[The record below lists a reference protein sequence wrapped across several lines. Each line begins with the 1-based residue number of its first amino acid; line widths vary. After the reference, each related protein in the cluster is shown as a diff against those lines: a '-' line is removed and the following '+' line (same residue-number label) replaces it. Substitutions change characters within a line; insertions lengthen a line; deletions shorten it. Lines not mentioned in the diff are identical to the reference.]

1 MLKRL
6 IAGVLCLLLSPLP
19 AMCVPPAA
27 GQRAGQINALIPAAT
42 KNDQAAKAKDE
53 LDWNDL
59 LKTATS
65 GRLRAG
71 LDDGSI
77 LSVGSNSELRVL
89 QHDAASQQ
97 TSLEL
102 DAGRL
107 RSKVVKITQP
117 NGKFEVHTPNA
128 VIGVIGTDFY
138 VEYGNNKTT
147 VICYTGAVSVTPL
160 GTAHVTNNSSNASN
174 AGNSLTLTAG
184 QMVEITTEIPPGG
197 YHSQPTP
204 GDVQRASMEST
215 DVPNL
220 PPPASAGLTGS
231 WHWIGLMGAFAG
243 VAVGLTFAVDRG
255 TTTGKPRAPQGT
267 GCPVG
272 VAAGQCP

>member
-1 MLKRL
+1 M
-6 IAGVLCLLLSPLP
+6 
-19 AMCVPPAA
+19 
-27 GQRAGQINALIPAAT
+27 IPAAT
-42 KNDQAAKAKDE
+42 KNDKVTKAKDD

-59 LKTATS
+59 LKTTAS

-97 TSLEL
+97 TSLEMGV
-102 DAGRL
+102 GRL

-138 VEYGNNKTT
+138 VGYDPNKTT
-147 VICYTGAVSVTPL
+147 VICYIGQLSVTPL
-160 GTAHVTNNSSNASN
+160 GNAKVSKSDSSSNASN
-174 AGNSLTLTAG
+174 SLNVAAG

-197 YHSQPTP
+197 YQTQSTP
-204 GDVQRASMEST
+204 SDVQRASMDATE
-215 DVPNL
+215 VPDL
-220 PPPASAGLTGS
+220 PPAPTIAASHP
-231 WHWIGLMGAFAG
+231 WHWVLLFGGFMG
-243 VAVGLTFAVDRG
+243 VATGLVFAVDRG
-255 TTTGKPRAPQGT
+255 TSKPPAQPSSGCRPGT
-267 GCPVG
+267 PKN
-272 VAAGQCP
+272 QCN